1 MKVNQLW
8 DQDAVTMGDL
18 QETVDKLETLQ
29 VKATGRKVR
38 SPRKLMPCFV
48 SYQPREGLFTVSF
61 GSTDTNG
68 YRSSNHAVVYEY
80 RRKSKIVNG
89 DILSKNFLT
98 CDYDRLFYPATTTLE
113 PCDHILAVL
122 NYRESTSNSN

>member
-29 VKATGRKVR
+29 VRATGRKVR

-48 SYQPREGLFTVSF
+48 GYQPREGLYTVSY
-61 GSTDTNG
+61 GTSDTNA

-80 RRKSKIVNG
+80 R
-89 DILSKNFLT
+89 LSKNFLK
-98 CDYDRLFYPATTTLE
+98 CDYDRHVYPATTTLE
-113 PCDHILAVL
+113 PCEHILAVL
-122 NYRESTSNSN
+122 DYQSASNSN

>member
-29 VKATGRKVR
+29 VRATGRKVR

-48 SYQPREGLFTVSF
+48 GYQPREGLYTVSF
-61 GSTDTNG
+61 GGTDTNA

-80 RRKSKIVNG
+80 S
-89 DILSKNFLT
+89 LSKNFLT